1 MLRTVW
7 VALLMTIVVAC
18 HAQQQQVTF
27 AGKVTTPQ
35 GKSVAGA
42 EVVLY
47 AVHWDDIWLKMRTPT
62 LQRVKTGE
70 DGTFRVS
77 HPRGKYQQWAILV
90 FKPGYGVW
98 VRRFAESKTDL
109 NISLPPAL
117 AVSGVVTS
125 TQGKPLAGVRVR
137 VQYLIVPAEALGFN
151 ETSTCPD
158 VPALSG
164 VTNSAGRFRI
174 ANLPPG
180 AQAFLLFSA
189 PGYAVAY
196 GDARAGAPS
205 VTVALPKEVRI
216 TGRVLHADTGKGAGG
231 VVVHAAMPT
240 SLVPERYELPS
251 ARTDASGRFVLA
263 QLPPGKH
270 IMWVDFHLT
279 EPNLVAAPQFLP
291 KTEEGK
297 SRRCPDILL
306 KPGIPVSGTVRDA
319 QTGQGVGGIQ
329 ITSQYRQVSTE
340 PTIWGPSTT
349 SAQDGTFTLYL
360 PEGDWWVAIQPGE
373 GYSRADQAQEISLKR
388 DRNPT
393 ELRFTVA
400 RTARAILHV
409 TDPNGNPL
417 DEIIVESAG
426 ILKAQDR
433 GVFVLESLEP
443 NRNYRLRLMDKQH
456 TLGAETAFTP
466 QPGQEVQL
474 SVKLSPLATV
484 SGRLVDRNRRPV
496 QQAEVT
502 VMQREQFGDNW
513 VMLPKLEVPAQSD
526 GRFVLRVLPGRYAFL
541 FSSWETA
548 PLSLPETPIDTDKDL
563 GEIVMERATGSI
575 AGRVLTADGKPVA
588 GAYVSV
594 YDEALVISRQTKTD
608 AQGRYRVTGLPPG
621 KKMTVQVVAEEMA
634 GDRIGVP
641 VGSTDVDFVLAPNQS
656 RLPEARLKPGSPTPP
671 LSGLRVLSGRSLP
684 RLKGQVVL
692 LQFASAYNPAVEQQS
707 RWLRQ
712 LHARYASRGLRI
724 VAVYDA
730 SLPLPQLQAYLHAQR
745 LPYVAC
751 TVPPGA
757 KLGWDSAVF
766 RAYGVHSVPS
776 LYLIDRAGRLHL
788 IDAEPTEVERAL
800 QRILQ

>member
-7 VALLMTIVVAC
+7 VALLMAMVTAC
-18 HAQQQQVTF
+18 QAQQEQITF
-27 AGKVTTPQ
+27 AGKVTTPE
-35 GKSVAGA
+35 GKSVGGA

-47 AVHWDDIWLKMRTPT
+47 AAQWDDIWLKMRTPI
-62 LQRVKTGE
+62 LQRVKTSEG
-70 DGTFRVS
+70 GTFEVS
-77 HPRGKYQQWAILV
+77 HERGKYREWTILV

-109 NISLPPAL
+109 NISLPTAL
-117 AVSGVVTS
+117 AVSGIVTG
-125 TQGKPLAGVRVR
+125 TQGKPLAGVKVR
-137 VQYLIVPAEALGFN
+137 VQTLIVPGLPMSFSEWF
-151 ETSTCPD
+151 TCPD
-158 VPALSG
+158 IPALSA
-164 VTNSAGRFRI
+164 VTDNAGRFRI

-180 AQAFLLFSA
+180 AQARLLFSA
-189 PGYAVAY
+189 PGYARASV
-196 GDARAGAPS
+196 DARAGAPP

-216 TGRVLHADTGKGAGG
+216 TGRVLHADTGKGAEG
-231 VVVHAAMPT
+231 VVVRAGMPF
-240 SLVPERYELPS
+240 SPVWESYELPS

-270 IMWVDFHLT
+270 IVWVDLRLT
-279 EPNLVAAPQFLP
+279 KPNLVAAPQSLP

-297 SRRCPDILL
+297 SRRCPDFLL

-319 QTGQGVGGIQ
+319 QTGQGVAGIQ
-329 ITSQYRQVSTE
+329 ITSQYRQVSVV

-360 PEGDWWVAIQPGE
+360 PEGDWSVDIQSSR

-388 DRNPT
+388 DKNPT
-393 ELRFTVA
+393 ELHFTVV

-426 ILKAQDR
+426 LLKAQER
-433 GVFVLESLEP
+433 GVFVLEPLEP
-443 NRNYRLRLMDKQH
+443 NQNHKLRVVDKQQ
-456 TLGAETAFTP
+456 TLGAEIAFTP
-466 QPGQEVQL
+466 QPGQEVE
-474 SVKLSPLATV
+474 VTVTLSPLLTV

-496 QQAEVT
+496 QQAEV
-502 VMQREQFGDNW
+502 VLVQREQLGRAW
-513 VMLPKLEVPAQSD
+513 MMMPRLTVPVQPD

-541 FSSWETA
+541 FSSLATA

-563 GEIVMERATGSI
+563 GEIVLEPATGFI
-575 AGRVLTADGKPVA
+575 AGRVYNADGEPVA

-594 YDEALVISRQTKTD
+594 YDETLLISKQATTD
-608 AQGRYRVTGLPPG
+608 NQGRYRVTGLPAG
-621 KKMTVQVVAEEMA
+621 KKMMVQITAEGMT
-634 GDRIGVP
+634 GYRIDVP
-641 VGSTDVDFVLAPNQS
+641 VGSVDVNFVLTPYQV
-656 RLPEARLKPGSPTPP
+656 RLPEARLKPGSPAPP

-692 LQFASAYNPAVEQQS
+692 LQFASAYNPAVEEQS
-707 RWLRQ
+707 RWLRKLQ
-712 LHARYASRGLRI
+712 ARYASRGLRI

-730 SLPLPQLQAYLHAQR
+730 SLPLPQLQAYLRAQR

-776 LYLIDRAGRLHL
+776 L
-788 IDAEPTEVERAL
+788 
-800 QRILQ
+800 